1 MNIKG
6 VRLMLILMCS
16 VITDTAIAQTRDS
29 GQDSK
34 TWCVFLEFLEVR

>member
-16 VITDTAIAQTRDS
+16 VITATAIAQTRDS
-29 GQDSK
+29 GQTPTLGVCSSS
-34 TWCVFLEFLEVR
+34 F

>member
-16 VITDTAIAQTRDS
+16 VITATAIAQTRFWADS
-29 GQDSK
+29 N